1 MSFDKLIAKVTQAEN
16 AMEANERRVCADV
29 RQLRDSWKA
38 MWTPGRI
45 VLAGLVS
52 GYLAGRAEPI
62 RSAARS
68 GSVVRIV
75 SMLGTVFAGTSARQ
89 AATEAEHAADASEQA
104 AETVAP
110 GTTSK
115 SAAQDVAS
123 EAAREELAHA
133 RLQREAEA
141 ARQVN
146 AEAMDP

>member
-16 AMEANERRVCADV
+16 AMEANERRVGADV

-110 GTTSK
+110 GITK
-115 SAAQDVAS
+115 FAAQDVGS
-123 EAAREELAHA
+123 EAAHEELAHA

-146 AEAMDP
+146 AE

>member
-16 AMEANERRVCADV
+16 AMEANERRVGADV

-75 SMLGTVFAGTSARQ
+75 SRLGTVFAGTSARQ
-89 AATEAEHAADASEQA
+89 AATEA
-104 AETVAP
+104 
-110 GTTSK
+110 
-115 SAAQDVAS
+115 
-123 EAAREELAHA
+123 
-133 RLQREAEA
+133 
-141 ARQVN
+141 
-146 AEAMDP
+146 